1 MHYIITDTPL
11 LKFLYLI
18 EKLTFKTSYMKIIT
32 RILAILILFL
42 SGTITSQ
49 NSRPIAEL
57 LVELSKNHMGSVT
70 DVFTLDEIQVIR
82 DHFAET
88 TFPPNNES
96 VANRRFSSSESV
108 AIPINVVDINPI
120 DYTAQILAASP
131 IIEFPGAG
139 AGLRGFDGTN
149 RVLIIDNNNNGW
161 KRNLGTGP
169 PNFENLGQFTGVP
182 LGHSITGIEVL
193 PGPTAEIYGTTTNG
207 VNDSRLVLIDIS
219 TRNVMPIGGNNG
231 LILPIGLA
239 HDENN
244 NLYTIDI
251 DDDVVY
257 GMDTVSGAVS
267 QIGELGTDANFG
279 QAFFLN
285 EANNQLTS
293 LAYNSMIGDSEVRTV
308 NPMTGESTS
317 LGTISPGTVDQYGWG
332 CSYDR
337 DLLSTINSEIDGFSF
352 YPNPVQNT
360 LTLNATNSIETIEI
374 YSVLGTMVKKQ
385 VIGKRTMQLDIS
397 ELTKGA
403 YILRV
408 TTVKQSG
415 VYKLIKD

>member
-1 MHYIITDTPL
+1 
-11 LKFLYLI
+11 
-18 EKLTFKTSYMKIIT
+18 MKNIT
-32 RILAILILFL
+32 RILALFILCLC
-42 SGTITSQ
+42 GTITSQ
-49 NSRPIAEL
+49 NARPITEL
-57 LVELSKNHMGSVT
+57 LDELSQNHMGSVL
-70 DVFTLDEIQVIR
+70 DVFTLDEIKVIK

-96 VANRRFSSSESV
+96 IIANRKFSSSESV
-108 AIPINVVDINPI
+108 ATPINVVDIDPI

-139 AGLRGFDGTN
+139 ADLRGLDGTN
-149 RVLIIDNNNNGW
+149 RVFIIDNDNNGW
-161 KRNLGTGP
+161 TRNLGTGP
-169 PNFENLGQFTGVP
+169 PNFENLGQFAGVP
-182 LGHSITGIEVL
+182 PGHSITGIEVL
-193 PGPTAEIYGTTTNG
+193 PGPTSEMYGTSTNG
-207 VNDSRLVLIDIS
+207 IDDSRLVLIDIT

-231 LILPIGLA
+231 LILPIALA
-239 HDENN
+239 RDEDN
-244 NLYTIDI
+244 NLFTIDI

-257 GMDTVSGAVS
+257 GMDKVSGAVT

-337 DLLSTINSEIDGFSF
+337 DLLGTIDSEIDGFRL
-352 YPNPVQNT
+352 YPNPAQNFIT
-360 LTLNATNSIETIEI
+360 VTATNIIETIEI
-374 YSVLGTMVKKQ
+374 YSVLGTMVKNQ
-385 VIGKRTMQLDIS
+385 AISRRNIQIDLS
-397 ELTKGA
+397 ELHSGA

-408 TTVKQSG
+408 ITGKQSG
-415 VYKLIKD
+415 AYKLIKK

>member
-1 MHYIITDTPL
+1 
-11 LKFLYLI
+11 
-18 EKLTFKTSYMKIIT
+18 MKNISQ
-32 RILAILILFL
+32 ILAIFFLLF
-42 SGTITSQ
+42 SFTVNTQ
-49 NSRPIAEL
+49 NARPIAEL
-57 LVELSKNHMGSVT
+57 LEELSQNHMGSVT

-96 VANRRFSSSESV
+96 IIANRRFSSSESLV
-108 AIPINVVDINPI
+108 VPINVVDINPT
-120 DYTAQILAASP
+120 DFTAQILAASP

-139 AGLRGFDGTN
+139 GSLRGLDGTN

-182 LGHSITGIEVL
+182 PGHSITGIEVL
-193 PGPTAEIYGTTTNG
+193 PGPMAEVYGTTTNG
-207 VNDSRLVLIDIS
+207 VDDSRLVLIDIS

-231 LILPIGLA
+231 LILPIALA
-239 HDENN
+239 RDENN
-244 NLYTIDI
+244 NLLTIDI

-257 GMDTVSGAVS
+257 GIDKVSGVVS

-293 LAYNSMIGDSEVRTV
+293 LAYNPMIGDSEIRTV

-337 DLLSTINSEIDGFSF
+337 DVLDVGDSKIDGFSL
-352 YPNPVQNT
+352 YPNPAQNT
-360 LTLNATNSIETIEI
+360 ITVKATNSIETIEI
-374 YSVLGTMVKKQ
+374 YSVLGSLVKKQ
-385 VIGKRTMQLDIS
+385 SIGRRNMQIDIS
-397 ELTKGA
+397 ELSNGA

-408 TTVKQSG
+408 TTAKQSG
-415 VYKLIKD
+415 AYKLIKK